1 MALISRTVFKS
12 DWINIGT
19 TTTYDAMI
27 DRFIDSVEA
36 EIAGICMQPIDLTTV
51 FREFTGDGKNTH
63 VLPYSVPVSITTLS
77 TREEPTDAWTT
88 VTGAAIFSPNG
99 ITKIYHEDG
108 FSEPYYGVTLTV
120 GYTTAP
126 EDVQTCAYELC
137 KELWL
142 ETPLAAQ
149 VERFGVSS
157 ITEAEAGVSI
167 AKAIIRA
174 RTWVEQRLHP
184 YKVFGV

>member
-36 EIAGICMQPIDLTTV
+36 EIAGICMQPIDLSTV
-51 FREFTGDGKNTH
+51 FREFVGDGKTTH
-63 VLPYSVPVSITTLS
+63 VLPYSVPVSIGTLS
-77 TREEPTDAWTT
+77 YRDAPDDAWTT
-88 VTGAAIFSPNG
+88 VTGAAVFSPNG
-99 ITKIYHEDG
+99 ITKLYLEDS

-126 EDVQTCAYELC
+126 EVVQTCAYELC

-142 ETPLAAQ
+142 ETPLASQ
-149 VERFGVSS
+149 MDRFGVSAIS
-157 ITEAEAGVSI
+157 EAESGVTI
-167 AKAIIRA
+167 NKVLVRA
-174 RTWVEQRLHP
+174 RTWVRERLVP
-184 YKVFGV
+184 YMVFGV